1 MLKLISICR
10 RVSNFIAYASGLY
23 ALGALVYAV
32 FALVMNSSNLEAPS
46 RALVQVGVKS
56 GLFGVV
62 WLFFFGVTFCLGK
75 LETAL
80 ASSRFSPDRHPTA
93 IAASSTSTRR
103 IPIKPIAV
111 ICLAGVAIGLLAWVS
126 NRPTETTRSIA
137 PNCTSVYDAFQ
148 RHLPN
153 FKGASLLEVAEAFR
167 SVLKDPDSPEA
178 QISQIENMLL
188 ECRWWLAL
196 EYPGSS
202 HYVDSSRLLLFPNKR
217 RMIPVLHDYY
227 APKSFNVQDGFKEYH
242 SVTEMVLV
250 GCEDKGILYLF
261 EKSYSLWFGLG
272 SEVSSRGGGGGD
284 FSSIQSVPLRPTE
297 SESFNRELVEVICAI

>member
-1 MLKLISICR
+1 MLKFISICR
-10 RVSNFIAYASGLY
+10 RVSKFIAYASGVY
-23 ALGALVYAV
+23 ALGALGYVV
-32 FALVMNSSNLEAPS
+32 FALVMNSSNLETHS

-62 WLFFFGVTFCLGK
+62 WLFFFGVTFCLSK

-80 ASSRFSPDRHPTA
+80 ASSRFSPDRHPTS
-93 IAASSTSTRR
+93 IVASSTSTRR
-103 IPIKPIAV
+103 IPIKPIAA
-111 ICLAGVAIGLLAWVS
+111 ICVVGVVIGLLAWVS
-126 NRPTETTRSIA
+126 NRPTETTRTVAS
-137 PNCTSVYDAFQ
+137 NCTTVYDALR

-153 FKGASLLEVAEAFR
+153 FKGASLSEVAEVFR
-167 SVLKDPDSPEA
+167 SVKKDPDSPSA

-188 ECRWWLAL
+188 ECRWWMAL

-202 HYVDSSRLLLFPNKR
+202 HYVDRSRLLLFPNNR

-227 APKSFNVQDGFKEYH
+227 APRSFNVQDGFKEY
-242 SVTEMVLV
+242 SSITGMILV
-250 GCEDKGILYLF
+250 GCEDKGITYLL

-272 SEVSSRGGGGGD
+272 DEVSSRGGVGGD

-297 SESFNRELVEVICAI
+297 PGSFNRELVEVVCAV